1 MRSILAHPLLKNI
14 DIKII
19 SQLLVDKT
27 TGGNIIWGTDNYE
40 SLGDKFKFDQPI
52 TIDLLTGKKALKLRA
67 RVHKSNDT
75 KKKRTKGL
83 AEVYTPSWV
92 CNFQNSKVDEIWFE
106 KENIFNKPVHKTSW
120 VVNKNLIEFS
130 GKKTWE
136 KYVLLKGIE
145 ITCGEA
151 PYMVSRYDTT
161 TGKFIDVHRRIGFLD
176 RKLRLI
182 NENAHNEETWFKWVL
197 KAYESS
203 YGYEYQ
209 GDSLFI
215 ARVNLLLTF
224 IENFKFKWNREPSST
239 QLRNISNVIGW
250 NVWQMDGLN
259 DSLISDKTIPCIIRS
274 WRQKKNIYF
283 KDIKKGEKGTMK
295 FDYSIFNPPYQDS
308 TIGDNKSFA
317 PPIYHKFL
325 DSAFDISDVTIAIH
339 PARCLFNAG
348 STPKEWNE
356 KILNDKHFKV
366 LLYESKSKYVFSN
379 TDIKGGVAVTYR
391 NANKTFETIKHF
403 IVFDELRSIMDK
415 AYKDETIA
423 IDTIIYAA
431 ESFKFTEIMH
441 QEHPNV
447 ESLLSNGHKYD
458 FKSSVFD
465 KLENIIF
472 FENKPCDG
480 EEYVQILGVTKNK
493 RIYRWI
499 KRKYVKE
506 TDNFTNYK
514 VFLPNSNGSGAI
526 GEVLS
531 TPLVGVPLVGH
542 TQTFIS
548 IGNFKEKE
556 YAENCLK
563 YIKTKFARTMLGL
576 LKVTQSNPRS
586 VWKYVPLQN
595 FTENSD
601 IDWSKSITEID
612 QQLYKKYGLTQK
624 EIDFIETKVRSMD
637 DEIIEKDGED

>member
-67 RVHKSNDT
+67 RVHKSSDT

-83 AEVYTPSWV
+83 AEVYTPSWI

-106 KENIFNKPVHKTSW
+106 KENVFNKPIHKTSW
-120 VVNKNLIEFS
+120 IVNKENIEFS

-161 TGKFIDVHRRIGFLD
+161 TGKFIDIHRRIGFLD
-176 RKLRLI
+176 RKLRVI
-182 NENAHNEETWFKWVL
+182 NENVHDEETWFKWVL

-224 IENFKFKWNREPSST
+224 IESFKFKWNREPSST
-239 QLRNISNVIGW
+239 QLRNISNIISW
-250 NVWQMDGLN
+250 NVWQMDGLT
-259 DSLISDKTIPCIIRS
+259 DTLVLDKNTQCIIRS

-295 FDYSIFNPPYQDS
+295 FDYSIFNPPYQEEKENTSD
-308 TIGDNKSFA
+308 K
-317 PPIYHKFL
+317 PIYPAFL
-325 DSAFDISDVTIAIH
+325 DAAYEIANVVETIT
-339 PARCLFNAG
+339 PGRFLFNAG
-348 STPKEWNE
+348 ATSKDWN
-356 KILNDKHFKV
+356 KKMLNDEHLKV
-366 LLYESKSKYVFSN
+366 VMFEQDSSKIFPT
-379 TDIKGGVAVTYR
+379 TDIKGGVAIVLRDKNHKFGAINTFTPYPEL
-391 NANKTFETIKHF
+391 NTLLQTVVSHGPYTPLSTMVYSQSAYGIAKEFHEELPDESAKLKPSAKKFFASNVFETLTEKTFSE
-403 IVFDELRSIMDK
+403 
-415 AYKDETIA
+415 
-423 IDTIIYAA
+423 
-431 ESFKFTEIMH
+431 FK
-441 QEHPNV
+441 PDDSGDYV
-447 ESLLSNGHKYD
+447 ALYGRAR
-458 FKSSVFD
+458 
-465 KLENIIF
+465 
-472 FENKPCDG
+472 G
-480 EEYVQILGVTKNK
+480 ERV
-493 RIYRWI
+493 YRWI
-499 KRKYVKE
+499 KRKYVV
-506 TDNFTNYK
+506 DPGNLDCYK
-514 VFLPNSNGSGAI
+514 VFLPKSNGSGAV
-526 GEVLS
+526 GDTLS
-531 TPLVGVPLVGH
+531 TPVIGQPVIGH

-548 IGNFKEKE
+548 IGHFDNIIE
-556 YAENCLK
+556 AENLLK
-563 YIKTKFARTMLGL
+563 YIKTKFVRAMLGI
-576 LKVTQSNPRS
+576 LKITQDNPPEKWAYIP
-586 VWKYVPLQN
+586 VQD
-595 FTENSD
+595 FTNESD

-637 DEIIEKDGED
+637 VDNIEEDGED

>member
-40 SLGDKFKFDQPI
+40 LLGDKFKFDQPI

-106 KENIFNKPVHKTSW
+106 KENVFNKPIHKTSW
-120 VVNKNLIEFS
+120 VVSKNPIEFS

-176 RKLRLI
+176 RKLRVI
-182 NENAHNEETWFKWVL
+182 NENVHDEETWFKWVL

-203 YGYEYQ
+203 FGYEYQ

-239 QLRNISNVIGW
+239 QLRNISNVISW

-274 WRQKKNIYF
+274 WRQKKNICF
-283 KDIKKGEKGTMK
+283 KDIKKGEKGTMR
-295 FDYSIFNPPYQDS
+295 FDYSIFNPPYQNE
-308 TIGDNKSFA
+308 TIGENKSFA
-317 PPIYHKFL
+317 PPIYHEFL
-325 DSAFDISDVTIAIH
+325 DAAFEISDRTIAIH

-356 KILNDKHFKV
+356 KMLKDEHFKV
-366 LLYESKSKYVFSN
+366 LLYEPKSKDVFAN
-379 TDIKGGVAVTYR
+379 TDIKGGVAITYR
-391 NANKTFETIKHF
+391 DSLNEIGPTN
-403 IVFDELRSIMDK
+403 VFVAYEELRTIMQK
-415 AYKDETIA
+415 AYVEEKD
-423 IDTIIYAA
+423 
-431 ESFKFTEIMH
+431 
-441 QEHPNV
+441 
-447 ESLLSNGHKYD
+447 SLM
-458 FKSSVFD
+458 
-465 KLENIIF
+465 NIIF
-472 FENKPCDG
+472 VQNRYLLDEMYLDYPETKQNIGSDG
-480 EEYVQILGVTKNK
+480 KDKRFRSNAFDKIKLFSETPINQTDIKVIGLINNK
-493 RIYRWI
+493 RVWRYFPI
-499 KRKYVKE
+499 KYFDQNHENWQK
-506 TDNFTNYK
+506 YK
-514 VFLPNSNGSGAI
+514 VFLPAANGSGAL
-526 GEVLS
+526 GEIYS
-531 TPLVGVPLVGH
+531 TPLVGEPLVGY
-542 TQTFIS
+542 TQTFIG
-548 IGNFKEKE
+548 IGAFDKK
-556 YAENCLK
+556 YIAENAMK
-563 YIKTKFARTMLGL
+563 YIKTKFCRTMLGI
-576 LKVTQSNPRS
+576 LKITQSNNKETWR
-586 VWKYVPLQN
+586 YVPIQD
-595 FTENSD
+595 FTNDSD